1 MSVEGLKPNP
11 VENFG
16 GFVSLPDPSD
26 VPVGMSPECGDV
38 IFATGRVQSRPG
50 LGAPL
55 PDQAPNKIN
64 GLKTYVKIDLE
75 RRLIV
80 LLSNGTLKVERSA
93 GSLDTI
99 TTNLKSDL
107 LYKSVT
113 LFGREYMAFSQDGVG
128 EEFPFYFDDVNFL
141 RVSPSGPGAAPTAI
155 NDETNDQDNST
166 GQDEDHELNTG
177 GAGGQG
183 NLGQAIQFQTNVK
196 VDTIKLFLKSIG
208 TPAGF
213 VRIRLKEGDP
223 NDLVNPDNVG
233 VTSDVDVTGIGA
245 GYSFVT
251 FTFPSPL
258 ELGPLQDNGQYHIV
272 FEGDAAYDAAYV
284 AATDA
289 IVWGAD
295 GTSPTYAFG
304 SFIFFDGVDA
314 WGADLT
320 KDFLFEVDTISGVI
334 PAGVHKVMVYFE
346 TDTGYLTKASPSFS
360 YTADGNK
367 AVALSNIPIGPDYV
381 VARRVAFTI
390 VDGEEFFHIA
400 NTMKIGDNT
409 TTEFLVDFTDVDLIS
424 GQLVDKQLRALQLP
438 PEACVT
444 SYANRLVWVGERNRM
459 QQWINLGFDGGWL
472 FQTAEDVP
480 LGWTLSTTGGKQE
493 PADAIAGNA
502 YKIIGDGTA
511 FPGLISQPANV
522 DQYNALPLI
531 ETGRAYRVKARLK
544 RSAGM
549 IAGSVHIDLQSTTGG
564 IDTVGLSVAAG
575 SISDTSYTEFEFE
588 LTASLTT
595 IPTDLRLRVFA
606 DGTPTS
612 AEFFL
617 IDEIEIWP
625 SDRELNPS
633 TARVSDP
640 DNPEFYD
647 GVTGL
652 ISIAQ
657 DNGESLRAVFV
668 IRDILYFVKER
679 SLWAT
684 RDDGIGPPSTWT
696 VEEVSPVVGTF
707 SPHGVASAEDWTV
720 IAGQEGAY
728 FFDGGRPLKL
738 SNEIDAEW
746 RRIDWQRSHLLWVIN
761 HVEEQRFMIGF
772 PDTRTIP
779 TNNEPD
785 QVWMMDYQ
793 EGFGD
798 PLRNNGKGRHWAKWQ
813 IPANS
818 AAMVERGFSRT
829 ATAYYGSNGG
839 PSGTQN
845 VGEILAQDIVGAG
858 GLSSGLRRTDNG
870 VVINAFYRTAF
881 LSHTDFAGR
890 QLFAYLTTYAYGN
903 GTLDIDMIRPDESV
917 VPVRGFTLPGLG
929 VNQRKD
935 LERQINLISE
945 RVSFRFGID
954 VLDESFTVSKFVPW
968 SKASPFDFVRGTN

>member
-1 MSVEGLKPNP
+1 MSVEGLKPTP
-11 VENFG
+11 LESFG

-26 VPVGMSPECGDV
+26 VPAGMSVECGDV

-50 LGAPL
+50 LGTPF
-55 PDQAPNKIN
+55 PSQAPAKIN
-64 GLKTYVKIDLE
+64 GLKTYVKIDLT

-80 LLSNGTLKVERSA
+80 LLSTGVLKVERSA

-99 TTNLKSDL
+99 TTNLKTDL
-107 LYKSVT
+107 LYKSTT

-141 RVSPSGPGAAPTAI
+141 RVSPSGPGSAPTAV
-155 NDETNDQDNST
+155 DDATNDQSQLA

-177 GAGGQG
+177 GAGNQG
-183 NLGQAIQFQTNVK
+183 NLGQAIQFQANVT
-196 VDTIKLFLKSIG
+196 VSTIKLFLKSIG

-223 NDLVNPDNVG
+223 NDTVNPDNVG
-233 VTSDVDVTGIGA
+233 VTSDVAVGGIGA
-245 GYSFVT
+245 GYAFHT
-251 FTFPSPL
+251 FTFPTPL

-295 GTSPTYAFG
+295 GSSPDYAFG
-304 SFIFFDGVDA
+304 SFVSFDGTT
-314 WGADLT
+314 WTADLT

-334 PAGVHKVMVYFE
+334 PPGVHKVMVFFE
-346 TDTGYLTKASPSFS
+346 TDTGYFTKASPSFS
-360 YTADGNK
+360 WTAAGNN

-390 VDGEEFFHIA
+390 VNGEEFFHIA
-400 NTMKIGDNT
+400 NTMRIGDNT
-409 TTEFLVDFTDVDLIS
+409 TTDFLVDFTDTDLLA
-424 GQLVDKQLRALQLP
+424 GMNVDKQLRALQLP
-438 PEACVT
+438 PEACVV

-459 QQWINLGFDGGWL
+459 QQWVNLGFDGGWL
-472 FQTAEDVP
+472 FQTNEDVP
-480 LGWTLSTTGGKQE
+480 LGWTLSNTGGRQE
-493 PADAIAGNA
+493 PSDAIAGNA
-502 YKIIGDGTA
+502 YKITGDGSS
-511 FPGLISQPANV
+511 FLGLIFQRADV
-522 DQYNALPLI
+522 DQYNSLPLI
-531 ETGRAYRVKARLK
+531 EAGRAYRVKARMK

-549 IAGSVHIDLQSTTGG
+549 VAGNVRIDLVSSSGG
-564 IDTVGLSVAAG
+564 IDTVGLGVAAG
-575 SISDTSYTEFEFE
+575 SLSDTSYTEFEAE
-588 LTASLTT
+588 LTPSLGT
-595 IPTDLRLRVFA
+595 IPTDLQLRVFA
-606 DGTPTS
+606 EGTPTT

-652 ISIAQ
+652 ISVAQ

-728 FFDGGRPLKL
+728 FFDGGRPIKL

-761 HVEEQRFMIGF
+761 HVEEERFMIGF
-772 PDTRTIP
+772 PDTRTSP
-779 TNNEPD
+779 TQNEPD
-785 QVWMMDYQ
+785 RIWMMDYQ
-793 EGFGD
+793 EGFQS
-798 PLRNNGKGRHWAKWQ
+798 PLYNNGRGRHWSPWE

-818 AAMVERGFSRT
+818 AAMVERGFARV
-829 ATAYYGSNGG
+829 ATAFYGSNGG
-839 PSGTQN
+839 PLLNQN
-845 VGEILAQDIVGAG
+845 VGEILSQDIVGAG
-858 GLSSGLRRTDNG
+858 GLSSGLHRTDDG
-870 VVINAFYRTAF
+870 EVINAFYQTAF
-881 LSHTDFAGR
+881 LSHTPFAGR
-890 QLFAYLTTYAYGN
+890 QLFAYLTLYAYGN
-903 GTLDIDMIRPDESV
+903 GTLDIEMIRPDESSV
-917 VPVRGFTLPGLG
+917 IVRGFTLPGLG

-935 LERQINLISE
+935 FERQINLLSE

-954 VLDESFTVSKFVPW
+954 VLDEWFTVSKFVPW

>member
-11 VENFG
+11 LESFG

-26 VPVGMSPECGDV
+26 VPVGMSVECGD
-38 IFATGRVQSRPG
+38 IQFATGRLSSRPG
-50 LGAPL
+50 LTTGF
-55 PDQAPNKIN
+55 PDQAPAKIN

-80 LLSNGTLKVERSA
+80 LLSDGTLKVSRLA
-93 GSLDTI
+93 GVLDVI
-99 TTNLKSDL
+99 TTNLKNDL
-107 LYKSVT
+107 LYKSTT
-113 LFGREYMAFSQDGVG
+113 LFGREYMAFSQDGIG

-141 RVSPSGPGAAPTAI
+141 RVSPSGPGAAPTAV

-177 GAGGQG
+177 GAGAQG
-183 NLGQAIQFQTNVK
+183 NLGQAIQFQANVK
-196 VDTIKLFLKSIG
+196 VSTIKLFLKSIG

-223 NDLVNPDNVG
+223 NDLANPDNVG
-233 VTSDVDVTGIGA
+233 VSDDVDVTGIGA
-245 GYSFVT
+245 GYAFHT
-251 FTFPSPL
+251 FTFPEPL
-258 ELGPLQDNGQYHIV
+258 ELGPLPSNGQYHIV
-272 FEGDAAYDAAYV
+272 FEGDAAYDAAYAV
-284 AATDA
+284 GVDA

-295 GTSPTYAFG
+295 GSTPTYAFG
-304 SFIFFDGVDA
+304 SAIFFDGVDA
-314 WGADLT
+314 WSADLT

-334 PAGVHKVMVYFE
+334 SMGVHKVMVWFE
-346 TDTGYLTKASPSFS
+346 TDTGYWTKASPSFS
-360 YTADGNK
+360 WTADGNK

-390 VDGEEFFHIA
+390 AGGEEFYHIA
-400 NTMKIGDNT
+400 NTMRIGDNT
-409 TTEFLVDFTDVDLIS
+409 TTELLVDFTDTDLLA

-459 QQWINLGFDGGWL
+459 QQWINLGFDGGWT

-480 LGWTLSTTGGKQE
+480 LGWTLSTTGGRQE
-493 PADAIAGNA
+493 TADSITGHA
-502 YKIIGDGTA
+502 YKITGDGTV

-522 DQYNALPLI
+522 DQYNTLPMI
-531 ETGRAYRVKARLK
+531 EAGRAYRVKARLK

-549 IAGSVHIDLQSTTGG
+549 VAGSMHVDLQSTSGG

-612 AEFFL
+612 TEFFL

-633 TARVSDP
+633 TVRVSDP
-640 DNPEFYD
+640 DDPEFYD
-647 GVTGL
+647 GLTGL
-652 ISIAQ
+652 ISVAQ

-696 VEEVSPVVGTF
+696 VEEVSPTVGTF
-707 SPHGVASAEDWTV
+707 SPHGVGLGEDWVV
-720 IAGQEGAY
+720 IAGQEGCY
-728 FFDGGRPLKL
+728 YFDGGKPFKL
-738 SNEIDAEW
+738 SNEIDSEW
-746 RRIDWQRSHLLWVIN
+746 RRIHWKFSHKMWVI
-761 HVEEQRFMIGF
+761 VDQEEERFMVGF
-772 PDTRTIP
+772 VDTRTIP
-779 TNNEPD
+779 TMEEPD
-785 QVWMMDYQ
+785 RVWMMDFQ
-793 EGFGD
+793 EGFQD
-798 PLRNNGKGRHWAKWQ
+798 PLRNNGKGRQWCPWE

-818 AAMVERGFSRT
+818 AAMVEQGDARILQAF
-829 ATAYYGSNGG
+829 YGSNGG

-845 VGEILAQDIVGAG
+845 EGEILIQAVLGAG
-858 GLSSGLRRTDNG
+858 APQFTSDNG
-870 VVINAFYRTAF
+870 VIIDAFYRTAF
-881 LSHTDFAGR
+881 LSHEQFAGR
-890 QLFAYLTTYAYGN
+890 QLFAYLTCYAHGI
-903 GTLDIDMIRPDESV
+903 GTLDLEMFRPDESSKV
-917 VPVRGFTLPGLG
+917 IRGFDLPGLG
-929 VNQRKD
+929 MNQRFD
-935 LERQINLISE
+935 FERQINLLSE
-945 RVSFRFGID
+945 RVSFRFGTND
-954 VLDESFTVSKFVPW
+954 VNHRFTVTKFVPW
-968 SKASPFDFVRGTN
+968 SKASPMDFIRGIN

>member
-11 VENFG
+11 VETFG

-26 VPVGMSPECGDV
+26 VPGGMSPECGDV

-50 LGAPL
+50 MGAPF
-55 PDQAPNKIN
+55 PDEAPAKIN
-64 GLKTYVKIDLE
+64 GLKTYVKIDLD

-80 LLSNGTLKVERSA
+80 LLSTGVLKVERSA

-99 TTNLKSDL
+99 TTNLKDDL

-113 LFGREYMAFSQDGVG
+113 LFGREYMAFSQDGIG
-128 EEFPFYFDDVNFL
+128 EEFPFYFDDVDFS
-141 RVSPSGPGAAPTAI
+141 RVSPSGPGVPGTAT
-155 NDETNDQDNST
+155 NESANDQDYNT

-177 GAGGQG
+177 GAGAQG
-183 NLGQAIQFQTNVK
+183 NLGQAIQFQSNVK
-196 VDTIKLFLKSIG
+196 VQTIKLFLKSIG

-213 VRIRLKEGDP
+213 VRIRLKEGNP

-233 VTSDVDVTGIGA
+233 VTDDIAVGTIGA
-245 GYSFVT
+245 GYTFIT
-251 FTFPSPL
+251 FTFPEPL
-258 ELGPLQDNGQYHIV
+258 DLVALPDNGQYHIV

-295 GTSPTYAFG
+295 GTAPTYAFG
-304 SFIFFDGVDA
+304 SAIFFDGVDA
-314 WGADLT
+314 WSADT
-320 KDFLFEVDTISGVI
+320 SKDFLFEVSAISGVI
-334 PAGVHKVMVYFE
+334 TLGLHKMMMWFE
-346 TDTGYLTKASPSFS
+346 TKTGYWTKASPSFS
-360 YTADGNK
+360 WTAEGNK
-367 AVALSNIPIGPDYV
+367 SVQITNIPIGPDYV
-381 VARRVAFTI
+381 VARRFGFTI
-390 VDGEEFFHIA
+390 AGGEEFYHIA
-400 NTMKIGDNT
+400 DTMRLGDNT
-409 TTEFLVDFTDVDLIS
+409 NTNLLVDFTDVDLLA
-424 GQLVDKQLRALQLP
+424 GALVDKQLRALQLP

-444 SYANRLVWVGERNRM
+444 SYANRLVWVGERNRL
-459 QQWINLGFDGGWL
+459 QQFVNLSFDGG
-472 FQTAEDVP
+472 FQVQTTQDVP
-480 LGWTLSTTGGKQE
+480 LGWTLFLTGGRQE
-493 PADAIAGNA
+493 TVDTIHGHA
-502 YKIIGDGTA
+502 YKLTGDGSITVGYIFQNAA
-511 FPGLISQPANV
+511 F
-522 DQYNALPLI
+522 DKYNNLPLL
-531 ETGRAYRVKARLK
+531 EAGRAYRIKCRAK
-544 RSAGM
+544 RSAGLVAGFLNIDI
-549 IAGSVHIDLQSTTGG
+549 IASSVGLDTIGLQLSAGAVTEEYQEFEAELMPSQTVIADDLQ
-564 IDTVGLSVAAG
+564 
-575 SISDTSYTEFEFE
+575 
-588 LTASLTT
+588 
-595 IPTDLRLRVFA
+595 LRVFA
-606 DGTPTS
+606 DNTPTS
-612 AEFFL
+612 GEFFL
-617 IDEIEIWP
+617 VDELEIWP

-640 DNPEFYD
+640 DRPEFYD
-647 GVTGL
+647 NLTGL
-652 ISIAQ
+652 ISVAQ

-707 SPHGVASAEDWTV
+707 SPHGVSAGEDWAV

-728 FFDGGRPLKL
+728 FFNGGVPIKL

-746 RRIDWQRSHLLWVIN
+746 RRIDWRFSHLIWIIN

-772 PDTRTIP
+772 PDSRTIP

-785 QVWMMDYQ
+785 RVWMMDYQ
-793 EGFGD
+793 EGFMD
-798 PLRNNGKGRHWAKWQ
+798 PLKNNGKGRQWAIWE

-818 AAMVERGFSRT
+818 AAMVERGDARVAVAF
-829 ATAYYGSNGG
+829 YGSNGG
-839 PSGTQN
+839 PSGGQN
-845 VGEILAQDIVGAG
+845 EGEILAQDIVGAG
-858 GLSSGLRRTDNG
+858 GLSSGLHRTDNG
-870 VVINAFYRTAF
+870 VIINAFYRTAF
-881 LSHTDFAGR
+881 LSHDSFAGR

-903 GTLDIDMIRPDESV
+903 GTLDIDMFRPDESSV
-917 VPVRGFTLPGLG
+917 SVRGFTLPGLG

-935 LERQINLISE
+935 FERQINLISE

>member
-1 MSVEGLKPNP
+1 MSVEGLKPNIL
-11 VENFG
+11 ESFG

-26 VPVGMSPECGDV
+26 VPVGMSPECGDI

-50 LGAPL
+50 LGNPF
-55 PDQAPNKIN
+55 PDQSPAKIN

-80 LLSNGTLKVERSA
+80 LLSTGVLKVERLA
-93 GSLDTI
+93 GSLDVI
-99 TTNLKSDL
+99 TTNLKTDL
-107 LYKSVT
+107 LYKSTT

-155 NDETNDQDNST
+155 NDDTNDQDYNT

-177 GAGGQG
+177 GAGAQG
-183 NLGQAIQFQTNVK
+183 NLGQAIQFQANVK
-196 VDTIKLFLKSIG
+196 VQTIKLFLKSIG

-223 NDLVNPDNVG
+223 NDLANPDNVG
-233 VTSDVDVTGIGA
+233 VSDDVAVGGIGA
-245 GYSFVT
+245 GYAFHT
-251 FTFPSPL
+251 FTFPAPL
-258 ELGPLQDNGQYHIV
+258 DLGPLPSNGQYHIV

-284 AATDA
+284 LGVDA

-295 GTSPTYAFG
+295 GSSPTYAFG
-304 SFIFFDGVDA
+304 SFISFNGVDT
-314 WGADLT
+314 WSADLT
-320 KDFLFEVDTISGVI
+320 KDFNFEVDAISGVI
-334 PAGVHKVMVYFE
+334 PSGVHKVMVWFE
-346 TDTGYLTKASPSFS
+346 TDTGYWTKASPSFS
-360 YTADGNK
+360 WTADGNK
-367 AVALSNIPIGPDYV
+367 AVKLSNLPIGPSYV

-390 VDGEEFFHIA
+390 SGGEEFYHVA
-400 NTMKIGDNT
+400 NTMRIGDNT
-409 TTEFLVDFTDVDLIS
+409 TTEFLVDFTDTDLLA

-459 QQWINLGFDGGWL
+459 QQWINLGFDGGWT

-480 LGWTLSTTGGKQE
+480 LGWTFSITGGSQE
-493 PADAIAGNA
+493 TADSIAGDA
-502 YKIIGDGTA
+502 YKITGDGSATL
-511 FPGLISQPANV
+511 GLIFQSAAA

-531 ETGRAYRVKARLK
+531 EAGRAYRVKARMK

-549 IAGSVHIDLQSTTGG
+549 VAGNVRIDLFSSSGS
-564 IDTVGLSVAAG
+564 IDTVGLGVLAG
-575 SISDTSYTEFEFE
+575 SMSDTSYIEFEGE
-588 LTASLTT
+588 LTPAQAT
-595 IPTDLRLRVFA
+595 IPTDLQLRVFA
-606 DGTPTS
+606 EGTPTA

-640 DNPEFYD
+640 DDPEFYD

-652 ISIAQ
+652 ISVAQ

-707 SPHGVASAEDWTV
+707 SPHGVGLAEDWV
-720 IAGQEGAY
+720 IIAGQEGAY

-746 RRIDWQRSHLLWVIN
+746 RRIHWKFSHKIWVIV
-761 HVEEQRFMIGF
+761 HVEEERFMIGY
-772 PDTRTIP
+772 PDSRTVP
-779 TNNEPD
+779 TMEEPD
-785 QVWMMDYQ
+785 RIWMMDYQ
-793 EGFGD
+793 EGFQS
-798 PLRNNGKGRHWAKWQ
+798 PLGNNGVGRHWTPWE

-818 AAMVERGFSRT
+818 AAMTERGDARVAEAF
-829 ATAYYGSNGG
+829 YGSNGG
-839 PSGTQN
+839 PLGTTN
-845 VGEILAQDIVGAG
+845 PGKILNQPIVGAG
-858 GLSSGLRRTDNG
+858 GLSSGLFRSDDG
-870 VVINAFYRTAF
+870 IPIDAFYRTAF
-881 LSHTDFAGR
+881 LSHTQFSGR
-890 QLFAYLTTYAYGN
+890 QLFAYLTAYAYGN
-903 GTLDIDMIRPDESV
+903 GTLDLEMIRPDESI

-929 VNQRKD
+929 VLARKD
-935 LERQINLISE
+935 FERQINLLSE
-945 RVSFRFGID
+945 RVSFRFGTD
-954 VLDESFTVSKFVPW
+954 LFDEWFTVSKFVPW
-968 SKASPFDFVRGTN
+968 SQASPFDFVRGTN